1 MKHIVGVAD
10 MFVSDN
16 EEDTI
21 ITHGLG
27 SCLGIAIYDP
37 VVRVGGLLHVMLPDS
52 NVDPEKAKEKPFM
65 FVDSGVPMLFRACYA
80 LGAVKSRINVKVAG
94 GACARGD
101 AESDF
106 FQIGKRNFLMLRKL
120 LWKNGIMI
128 SSYDVGGSESRTM
141 SIDIATGTVIV
152 RSNGQE
158 KIL

>member
-37 VVRVGGLLHVMLPDS
+37 VVRVGGLLHAMLPDS
-52 NVDPEKAKEKPFM
+52 KVDPEKAKEKPFM

-106 FQIGKRNFLMLRKL
+106 FR
-120 LWKNGIMI
+120 
-128 SSYDVGGSESRTM
+128 
-141 SIDIATGTVIV
+141 
-152 RSNGQE
+152 
-158 KIL
+158 